1 MKKRL
6 MFLMSVLFVLTFG
19 VSIKQPAM
27 VCYAQEDDSDYDDD
41 DDYDEEDDE
50 EDELYEEGDEL

>member
-1 MKKRL
+1 MEVLPMKKRL

-27 VCYAQEDDSDYDDD
+27 VCYAQEDDSD
-41 DDYDEEDDE
+41 
-50 EDELYEEGDEL
+50 